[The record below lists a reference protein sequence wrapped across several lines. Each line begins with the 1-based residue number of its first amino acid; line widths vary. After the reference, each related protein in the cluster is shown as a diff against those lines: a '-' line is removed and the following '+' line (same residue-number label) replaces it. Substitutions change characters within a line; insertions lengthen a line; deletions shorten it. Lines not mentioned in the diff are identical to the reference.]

1 MKMHTLLFHLS
12 PMYNRPVV
20 LVAAFFGT
28 STTRIFRNPLSLV
41 KPNNK
46 YPSFSERFA
55 GLVTSYESKDD
66 GQIKKAST
74 RHTGILHNSLADED
88 GRSRIRSKRKTY
100 VLSAEGKG
108 TLVTSWTT
116 LTGHSI
122 FTDLPKFM
130 GGSDR
135 YAQPVEHLL
144 AALVSCE
151 HVTAIYV
158 GRSMSPRLL
167 IDRTEWEISAV
178 RDERGALQL
187 PIHEDPP
194 VPSRLQQIVGHVI
207 VYRQGGLQI
216 SNEELQLL
224 KHQTEIRCPIANMI
238 AASGCKIEI
247 DWKAESTSNTQ

>member
-1 MKMHTLLFHLS
+1 
-12 PMYNRPVV
+12 MYNRSVV
-20 LVAAFFGT
+20 LAAFFGT
-28 STTRIFRNPLSLV
+28 STTRIFRNYLSLV
-41 KPNNK
+41 KTNK
-46 YPSFSERFA
+46 YASFSERFS
-55 GLVTSYESKDD
+55 GFVTSNESIDD
-66 GQIKKAST
+66 GQIKKDST
-74 RHTGILHNSLADED
+74 RHTGTFHKSLADED
-88 GRSRIRSKRKTY
+88 GKSRISSKTKTY
-100 VLSAEGKG
+100 ALSAEGKG
-108 TLVTSWTT
+108 TLVTSRTT

-122 FTDLPKFM
+122 LADLPKLM

-187 PIHEDPP
+187 PINEDPP
-194 VPSRLQQIVGHVI
+194 VPSRLQQIVGQVI
-207 VYRQGGLQI
+207 VYRQGGLRI
-216 SNEELQLL
+216 SKEELKLL

-238 AASGCKIEI
+238 AASGCEMEI
-247 DWKAESTSNTQ
+247 DWKAEGA